1 MPDMTIDPEVR
12 SRLEQE
18 KVIWLTTI
26 APSGTPVPNPVWFLL
41 DGDDV
46 VIYTDPASRKVANIE
61 QRPLVSVH
69 SNSDHDGGDF
79 YVLTGTATLHHGR
92 QPSRFPGYLEKYHD
106 DIVGPLDTTV
116 EAIDE
121 QYDTEIRVS
130 VDRVRGM

>member
-1 MPDMTIDPEVR
+1 MLDMTIDPEVR

-61 QRPLVSVH
+61 QQSLVSVH

-79 YVLTGTATLHHGR
+79 YVLTGTATLHPGR
-92 QPSRFPGYLEKYHD
+92 QPSRFPGYLDKYRD